1 MRRRKRFFVALLAVL
16 CTVCAL
22 LFAPRATEAVA
33 APLRSVCSVQG
44 AAEAEAEQ
52 AKETDA
58 LIQQIKDTYKAAKKR
73 AKRKSFKGK
82 CGAYVNHQL
91 VILGVNTKYIGANG
105 NREYDTYCKLETSTG
120 GFTVRAYGAKQYT
133 LSQALHAI
141 AQEDPHAR
149 NILIG
154 FEKGTSAAGKK
165 YGHTLL
171 IHGIEDGKVY
181 FSDSYAQK
189 VEGKKYAEGAPIVC
203 SIETFCKLYKKYK
216 LDGVIWFQ

>member
-1 MRRRKRFFVALLAVL
+1 MKALRRFALTLLAAL
-16 CTVCAL
+16 CL
-22 LFAPRATEAVA
+22 LSPMIAVRASADAVVRETSGGEE
-33 APLRSVCSVQG
+33 LI
-44 AAEAEAEQ
+44 EQ
-52 AKETDA
+52 
-58 LIQQIKDTYKAAKKR
+58 IRDTYKKAKKASR
-73 AKRKSFKGK
+73 VKSFKGK

-189 VEGKKYAEGAPIVC
+189 VDGKKYAEGAPIVC